1 MGKPTGFLEYE
12 RETAKVLPPKVRIAN
27 FKEFRTP
34 LNKEKQKLQGARC
47 MACGVPFCQ
56 SGMMTGGHPADHA
69 AEQLC
74 IQHHLA
80 GFLDIGF
87 DGGHDAHFQI
97 VAGEVELE
105 AFGFQQDTFQHRDGR
120 THGDGFGHTIDGCA
134 QQNFITY
141 DVQTEFS
148 PLFSFLML
156 FCV

>member
-1 MGKPTGFLEYE
+1 MLLSSF
-12 RETAKVLPPKVRIAN
+12 A
-27 FKEFRTP
+27 F
-34 LNKEKQKLQGARC
+34 
-47 MACGVPFCQ
+47 
-56 SGMMTGGHPADHA
+56 S
-69 AEQLC
+69 
-74 IQHHLA
+74 LA

-148 PLFSFLML
+148 PLFFVSDVVLCL
-156 FCV
+156 KTVSEPVYLIELVVVTVVGGGELVENPEKPCRNAGVLVSTGL

>member
-1 MGKPTGFLEYE
+1 MGGLAVLG
-12 RETAKVLPPKVRIAN
+12 REDADL
-27 FKEFRTP
+27 
-34 LNKEKQKLQGARC
+34 
-47 MACGVPFCQ
+47 
-56 SGMMTGGHPADHA
+56 TGGHPADHA

-97 VAGEVELE
+97 VAGKVELE

-148 PLFSFLML
+148 PLFFVSEVVLCL
-156 FCV
+156 KTVSEPVYLIELVVVTVVGGGELVENPEKPCRNAGVLVSTGL